1 MPDPTLP
8 LAVTLQ
14 ESSPDERIALL
25 RIHLAH
31 PPDTRS
37 DYDLNPGMRTEAP
50 PVESLTPAAV
60 LVPIVGHKSSPTVL
74 LTKRT
79 DHLRDHAGQV
89 SFPGGRVEVVDD
101 GPNDTALRET
111 DEEIG
116 LHRDHIEIVGQLAD
130 YETRTGFNVTPIV
143 GYVRPGFDLKLDS
156 FEVAAAFEIPLEFVL
171 DPRNHQKRSRMWKG
185 TERHYYAM
193 EYDSYLVWGAT
204 AGMLVNLYHRMIQR
218 IG

>member
-1 MPDPTLP
+1 MLDPTRT
-8 LAVTLQ
+8 LAVTIQ
-14 ESSPDERIALL
+14 ESSPEERIALL

-31 PPDTRS
+31 PLDTRS
-37 DYDLNPGMRTEAP
+37 DYDLNPSMRTKAP
-50 PVESLTPAAV
+50 SVESLTPAAV
-60 LVPIVGHKSSPTVL
+60 LVPIVGHKLSPTVL

-89 SFPGGRVEVVDD
+89 SFPGGRVEVGDD

-116 LHRDHIEIVGQLAD
+116 LHRDQVEIVGQLAV

-193 EYDSYLVWGAT
+193 EYDDHLVWGAT
-204 AGMLVNLYHRMIQR
+204 DGMLVNLYHRMIQR
-218 IG
+218 TG

>member
-1 MPDPTLP
+1 
-8 LAVTLQ
+8 
-14 ESSPDERIALL
+14 
-25 RIHLAH
+25 
-31 PPDTRS
+31 
-37 DYDLNPGMRTEAP
+37 MRTEAP

-60 LVPIVGHKSSPTVL
+60 LVPIVGHESSPTVL

-116 LHRDHIEIVGQLAD
+116 LHRDHVEIVGQLAD

-218 IG
+218 TG

>member
-1 MPDPTLP
+1 MPDPILP

-14 ESSPDERIALL
+14 EASPDERIALL

-60 LVPIVGHKSSPTVL
+60 LVPIVGHELSPTVL

-156 FEVAAAFEIPLEFVL
+156 FEVAVAFEIPLEFVL

-185 TERHYYAM
+185 TERHFYAM
-193 EYDSYLVWGAT
+193 EYDDYLVWGAT

-218 IG
+218 TG

>member
-1 MPDPTLP
+1 MPDTTRP

-14 ESSPDERIALL
+14 GSSPDERIALL

-60 LVPIVGHKSSPTVL
+60 LVPIVGHESSPTLL

-89 SFPGGRVEVVDD
+89 SFPGGRVEVADD

-130 YETRTGFNVTPIV
+130 YETRTGFAVTPIV

-171 DPRNHQKRSRMWKG
+171 DPRNHQKRSRIWKG

-193 EYDSYLVWGAT
+193 ECDDCLVWGAT
-204 AGMLVNLYHRMIQR
+204 AGMLLNLYHRMIQR
-218 IG
+218 TG